1 MIIFLFII
9 YSNFYISWRF
19 VPICYRGFLPIHVC
33 YRTLC
38 DIFTHIAKTYFMQI
52 LSVVL
57 PLVSV
62 HVVCVVLRQSR
73 SNCPENQVLHS
84 NDRCC
89 QYIRCKP
96 RKYNTLSILTTLLID
111 QSIDWWTDW
120 WIDLFQITPLVEL
133 FNLSSRFPSCI
144 ITCLVDSSYFR
155 YTCICI
161 AILSFH
167 RFIEL
172 IYLRPLSM

>member
-1 MIIFLFII
+1 MTFCTHMLSRLSTHTCML
-9 YSNFYISWRF
+9 SNTVWY
-19 VPICYRGFLPIHVC
+19 
-33 YRTLC
+33 
-38 DIFTHIAKTYFMQI
+38 IFTHIAKTYFMQI

-57 PLVSV
+57 PLVS
-62 HVVCVVLRQSR
+62 VVCVVLRQSR

-133 FNLSSRFPSCI
+133 LNLSSRFPSCI

>member
-1 MIIFLFII
+1 MTFCTHMLSRLSTHTCML
-9 YSNFYISWRF
+9 SNTVWY
-19 VPICYRGFLPIHVC
+19 
-33 YRTLC
+33 
-38 DIFTHIAKTYFMQI
+38 IFTHIAKTYFMQI

-57 PLVSV
+57 PLVS
-62 HVVCVVLRQSR
+62 VVCVVLRQSR

-111 QSIDWWTDW
+111 QSIDWLTDW

-133 FNLSSRFPSCI
+133 LNLSSRFPSCI